1 MEDVKQQE
9 ASATPAPLVYT
20 PQAPK
25 QQAPPPS
32 EYVLVEDVTGLP
44 APKRGP
50 QTITVVKYEK
60 DEKTG
65 KDVKKETQLK
75 VPFAPKANC
84 KKCYGRGYIGF
95 KANSIEVIPC
105 LKCYPMNARK

>member
-1 MEDVKQQE
+1 MEEVKQQE
-9 ASATPAPLVYT
+9 ATPAPLVYT

-25 QQAPPPS
+25 QQAPPKS

-44 APKRGP
+44 TPKRGP
-50 QTITVVKYEK
+50 QTIKVVKYAK
-60 DEKTG
+60 DESG
-65 KDVKKETQLK
+65 KDVKHEAELK

-95 KANSIEVIPC
+95 KANTAEVIPC

>member
-1 MEDVKQQE
+1 MEEVKQE
-9 ASATPAPLVYT
+9 ATPSPLVYT

-25 QQAPPPS
+25 QQPPPKS

-50 QTITVVKYEK
+50 QTIKVVRYVK
-60 DEKTG
+60 DKDG
-65 KDVKKETQLK
+65 KDVKQEAQIK
-75 VPFAPKANC
+75 VPYAPKDNC

-95 KANSIEVIPC
+95 ESVSGKVMPC
-105 LKCYPMNARK
+105 RKCYPML